1 MSRASDK
8 LVSTSVLRERRQ
20 KIREQI
26 QAQKAVRADSDPF
39 FKITE
44 WLLLEWEAA
53 EKDAARE
60 YVPTAEAVRLTGWS
74 AQTLR
79 RRADEARAGAAVP
92 PGWELIQARKDGAE
106 WCFVVSSIPAK
117 GKAKGAA

>member
-8 LVSTSVLRERRQ
+8 LVSTAVMRERRQ
-20 KIREQI
+20 RLREQI
-26 QAQKAVRADSDPF
+26 QAQKAVRADGDPF

-44 WLLLEWEAA
+44 WMLAEWEAA

-79 RRADEARAGAAVP
+79 RRAEEARAGDPVP
-92 PGWELIQARKDGAE
+92 AGWDLLQARKDGAE
-106 WCFVVSSIPAK
+106 WAFVVSSIPVK
-117 GKAKGAA
+117 GKGAA

>member
-1 MSRASDK
+1 MSRDK
-8 LVSTSVLRERRQ
+8 LVSTAVMRERRR
-20 KIREQI
+20 ILREQI
-26 QAQKAVRADSDPF
+26 QAQKSVRSDGDPF

-44 WLLLEWEAA
+44 WMLAEWEAA
-53 EKDAARE
+53 ERDAARE

-79 RRADEARAGAAVP
+79 KRADEARAGEPLP
-92 PGWELIQARKDGAE
+92 PGWDLLQARKDGSE
-106 WCFVVSSIPAK
+106 WCFVVSSIPVK